1 MQLLSVNIGQA
12 QPIQDAKASGKT
24 GIYKRP
30 AEGRVQITVDGLQ
43 DDVICDTENHGGVDQ
58 AVYVYGAPDYAWW
71 SDALAEALAPGTFG
85 ENLTITELV
94 SAELSIG
101 DRLRI
106 GAVILEVTSPR
117 APCVTLA
124 RRMGDPGFLK
134 RYREAER
141 PGVYCR
147 VIHEGFVQAG
157 DQVTLEPYP
166 GIPVTAIEIFRDF
179 FSPDRSEATIRRH
192 LTAPIAI
199 RDRIEKEQQL
209 QKLAAADLRNPAS

>member
-12 QPIQDAKASGKT
+12 QAIQNAKAVGKT

-30 AEGRVQITVDGLQ
+30 VDGRVQITADGLL
-43 DDVICDTENHGGVDQ
+43 DDVICDIENHGGGDQ
-58 AVYVYGAPDYAWW
+58 AVYVYGAPEYAWW
-71 SDALAEALAPGTFG
+71 SGVLAETLAPGTFG
-85 ENLTITELV
+85 ENLTITELT
-94 SAELSIG
+94 SAELTIG

-106 GAVILEVTSPR
+106 GEVILEVTSPR
-117 APCVTLA
+117 GPCVTLA
-124 RRMGDPGFLK
+124 RRMGDPAFVK
-134 RYREAER
+134 RFREAER

-166 GIPVTAIEIFRDF
+166 ESPVTILELFRDS

-192 LTAPIAI
+192 LAAPIAI
-199 RDRIEKEQQL
+199 RDRIEKERQL
-209 QKLAAADLRNPAS
+209 RKLTAADLRRPTS